1 MAPDSLPV
9 RRSGEP
15 AREAGEPARESG
27 EPAQQAGEPAQESG
41 EPARK
46 SGEPPGS
53 AEPVRGERDTV
64 QGERGTARAAL
75 TRPAP
80 GAAATGRTA
89 WGRHLQTPLRQFLR
103 TETGSAA
110 VLLAATITALIW
122 ANVDS
127 GSYESLW
134 RTEVSLHVGGFGVS
148 QDLHGWLNNGL
159 MTFFFLV
166 IGLEAR
172 REFDMGELRERRRM
186 AVPLLAGLGGMTV
199 PVVIF
204 LAVNAGQS
212 SASGWGTAMST
223 DTAFAL
229 GMLALVGPKNSD
241 RLRSYLLTF
250 AVVDDLAA
258 IVVIALVY
266 SHHIDVPALLAGL
279 AALGGV
285 FLARTAGLRHGVVYA
300 GLGVAAWAAFF
311 KSGVDPA
318 VTGLV
323 IGLLTPAYPA
333 ARSDLEQATDR
344 VRRFREQPTPEMAR
358 AASISLSES
367 ISPNGR
373 LQDTFHPWASY
384 LIVPLFALANAGL
397 VISATFLEHAF
408 TSPVTLGIL
417 AGYVVGKPV
426 GTAGAAWLVTTVSRG
441 RLRPPAGWA
450 SVAGA
455 GTIAGVGITVSLLI
469 ASLAFHGEQLDEA
482 KAGVLAAAIVAAALT
497 WAVFQVTSM
506 LPKPIRI
513 RALLGTATA
522 IIDLAAPVDLRRDH
536 VRGPKAAP
544 VTVVEYG
551 DFECPFCGR
560 AEPAIRELLA
570 GFGDV
575 RYVWRHLPLTDVHP
589 HAQLAAE
596 AAEAAAAQGAFWEM
610 HDMLLRH
617 QDALRPADLV
627 GYAAALGLNVERFA
641 RDLRKHVYTS
651 RVAEDVDTADLGGV
665 SGTPTFFVNGQRH
678 QGAYDIDSLSQA
690 VRTARAVAA
699 IAR

>member
-9 RRSGEP
+9 RGPEEPVRGSGDLAPGSGEP
-15 AREAGEPARESG
+15 ARGEG
-27 EPAQQAGEPAQESG
+27 DVAQ
-41 EPARK
+41 
-46 SGEPPGS
+46 
-53 AEPVRGERDTV
+53 
-64 QGERGTARAAL
+64 AAL
-75 TRPAP
+75 AQP
-80 GAAATGRTA
+80 GPDAATAGRTA

-110 VLLAATITALIW
+110 VLLAATIAALIW
-122 ANVDS
+122 ANVDP

-134 RTEVSLHVGGFGVS
+134 RTELSLHVGGFGVS

-186 AVPLLAGLGGMTV
+186 AVPLLAGLGGMAV

-204 LAVNAGQS
+204 LAVNAGQP
-212 SASGWGTAMST
+212 SAGGWGTAMST

-229 GMLALVGPKNSD
+229 GMLALVGPKNAD

-250 AVVDDLAA
+250 AVVDDLTA

-285 FLARTAGLRHGVVYA
+285 LLARTAGLRQGVVYA
-300 GLGVAAWAAFF
+300 GLGLAAWAAFF

-333 ARSDLEQATDR
+333 ARSDLEEATTL

-397 VISATFLEHAF
+397 VISEPFLERAF

-426 GTAGAAWLVTTVSRG
+426 GTAGAAWLVTTASRG
-441 RLRPPAGWA
+441 RLQLPAGWA
-450 SVAGA
+450 AVTGA
-455 GTIAGVGITVSLLI
+455 GTIAGVGVTVSLLI
-469 ASLAFHGEQLDEA
+469 ANLAFHGEQLAQA
-482 KAGVLAAAIVAAALT
+482 KAGVLAAAIVAAVLT
-497 WAVFQVTSM
+497 WAVFQVTSL
-506 LPKPIRI
+506 LPKPMRI
-513 RALLGTATA
+513 RALLGTGTV
-522 IIDLAAPVDLRRDH
+522 IIDLAAPVDQRRDH
-536 VRGPKAAP
+536 IRGPKAAP

-551 DFECPFCGR
+551 DFECPFCGM

-610 HDMLLRH
+610 HDLLLRH

-641 RDLRKHVYTS
+641 RDLRRHAYAS

-678 QGAYDIDSLSQA
+678 HGAYDIGSLSQA

-699 IAR
+699 IAP